1 MYNKWYLKITICKI
15 GNIQTGHKSLEKGY
29 YSKFHYDR
37 LFMQEV
43 KLGYVPQ
50 NGTETKP
57 LQAIDIFFIHSAT

>member
-29 YSKFHYDR
+29 CSKFHYDR

-43 KLGYVPQ
+43 KLGCVPQ

-57 LQAIDIFFIHSAT
+57 L